1 MSRRGPPPSPPPR
14 PARRVLF
21 ALAPGVEVMDLA
33 GPMQAFHEAAGF
45 GHPYA
50 VASVS
55 PTPTVRT
62 AQGLELAGLAPLPK
76 DVGPGDRVIVPG
88 YPVATT
94 RVPPALLSWLR
105 AAAGAGAQV
114 CAVCTGAFA
123 LGEAGLLDGRRCTTH
138 WRRTQELQVRF
149 PRARVLGERLFVEDA
164 GVITSAGI
172 SAGVDMALALLERD
186 GGPLLASSVAREM
199 VVYLR
204 RDGAQSQDSVYLDFQ
219 THLNP
224 GVHRVQ
230 QYLVAHPEAKAT
242 LAELGR
248 VASMSERNLT
258 RAFRRA
264 TGISVHAYRERVRL
278 ERAKDLL
285 RNPELTVE
293 AVAEACGYADVRQ
306 LRRVW
311 NAAHGAPPRRPAARG
326 GKG

>member
-1 MSRRGPPPSPPPR
+1 
-14 PARRVLF
+14 
-21 ALAPGVEVMDLA
+21 
-33 GPMQAFHEAAGF
+33 MQAFHEAAGF

-204 RDGAQSQDSVYLDFQ
+204 RDGEQSQDSVYLDFQ

-230 QYLVAHPEAKAT
+230 QYRSRT
-242 LAELGR
+242 
-248 VASMSERNLT
+248 
-258 RAFRRA
+258 
-264 TGISVHAYRERVRL
+264 
-278 ERAKDLL
+278 
-285 RNPELTVE
+285 
-293 AVAEACGYADVRQ
+293 
-306 LRRVW
+306 
-311 NAAHGAPPRRPAARG
+311 PRRRRRWPNWAAWPP
-326 GKG
+326 